1 MQLTIQMPRFQNWIG
16 SQERWGF
23 PSSKDWRSEGKV
35 TSVKQ
40 QGSCGACW
48 AFSATAVYES
58 LLMMKVNRTEDL
70 SEEYVL
76 ECSGA
81 NSNCGGGYVQD
92 AYNLMIN
99 TGIPTETAFP
109 YLGTRS
115 GSVTPSTPGIC
126 SSTNFV
132 TLPSKTTSKQYR
144 NLTNENLRNLV
155 ATAPVV
161 VLIYADLGFTSYKSG
176 IYGCSKAN
184 VTKDDLN
191 HAVVIV
197 GYDDTKFI
205 VKNSYGKDWGQ
216 EGYMDL
222 NISNNCGINLYVY
235 ELSNDYEPPAPAP
248 APTPAPAP
256 APTPIQATP
265 ESPKS
270 AIRLLSLLAVVL
282 FSLLIVN

>member
-1 MQLTIQMPRFQNWIG
+1 V
-16 SQERWGF
+16 GF

-184 VTKDDLN
+184 VTKDVNLN
-191 HAVVIV
+191 DFKK
-197 GYDDTKFI
+197 G
-205 VKNSYGKDWGQ
+205 
-216 EGYMDL
+216 
-222 NISNNCGINLYVY
+222 NL
-235 ELSNDYEPPAPAP
+235 
-248 APTPAPAP
+248 
-256 APTPIQATP
+256 
-265 ESPKS
+265 
-270 AIRLLSLLAVVL
+270 
-282 FSLLIVN
+282 